1 MGFTIPYVGIG
12 GGSLKQH
19 ISSKARKDLQVKMA
33 KVLRQNIRTLSIEMQ
48 RILVDDMVTAFENRT
63 RVLTR
68 IQQPA
73 VQISDTV
80 ELVVKQV
87 KLA

>member
-1 MGFTIPYVGIG
+1 M
-12 GGSLKQH
+12 KQR

-48 RILVDDMVTAFENRT
+48 GILVDDMVTAFENRT